1 MTEKLTMPQPA
12 SGSRKAK
19 RGGGKRLLFHFVL
32 FTVVG
37 VLLLGFGIYGQ
48 VLLRR
53 VSDEKITEARTNSLI
68 EVVTDRV
75 KAEAEK
81 FAESSKQRSKISSG
95 LSSKTR
101 SVRSE
106 AVNMLNGGKSEA
118 ETAAYIFEVLSNA
131 AVSKLT
137 DEDDATV
144 ALRTKVST
152 GLEEKRAVLISECL
166 AQVEAKISAMN
177 LGDVRTGL
185 SRDTKDYNVM
195 YYSPLMLWVGGFSL
209 AIGLFCGAVFFFA
222 GEDFRRKVTDFVE
235 PMDYLAP
242 FFFGVIIFTL
252 YPMVR
257 VFIMAFQER
266 YKLTGEF
273 VGWGFGNFR
282 DVLFGVN
289 TKLPQA
295 LGNTFLYVILT
306 VPISTVIAILL
317 ANLLNKKIKLR
328 ALFQTAYFL
337 PMVTSAVAVGMV
349 WKYMFNGD
357 YGLINYLLSMFSV
370 ERIPWL
376 TQAQFS
382 MAVMVIYGIWDSLP
396 FTIILL
402 ISGLQN
408 IDDHYYTVA
417 KVDGA
422 KSRRIFLRITVP
434 LLAPTIGL
442 VLIINSIS
450 AFKVFNSVVVLFSGT
465 PGPMYNMYTMV
476 YYIFEQISTSMEYG
490 RAAAASLVL
499 FAVILLF
506 TVLQRFVQRKWNYN

>member
-1 MTEKLTMPQPA
+1 MTEKLTMPA
-12 SGSRKAK
+12 KAPRK
-19 RGGGKRLLFHFVL
+19 RGGGRRLLFHFIL
-32 FTVVG
+32 FTLLG
-37 VLLLGFGIYGQ
+37 ALLLGFGIHGQ
-48 VLLRR
+48 VLLHRIAEDKILETRSSALIEAVTNR
-53 VSDEKITEARTNSLI
+53 VKTEA
-68 EVVTDRV
+68 EV
-75 KAEAEK
+75 
-81 FAESSKQRSKISSG
+81 FASTTKQRQRISGG

-101 SVRSE
+101 SVRTE
-106 AVNMLNGGKSEA
+106 ATAMLTAGTDEKEV
-118 ETAAYIFEVLSNA
+118 AAYIYTVLSEA
-131 AVSKLT
+131 AISRLT
-137 DEDDATV
+137 DDDEATV
-144 ALRTKVST
+144 TLSQNVTN
-152 GLEEKRAVLISECL
+152 GLAEKRDDIISACI
-166 AQVEAKISAMN
+166 AQVEAQISAM
-177 LGDVRTGL
+177 GMRDVRTSL
-185 SRDTKDYNVM
+185 TRDSENYGVM
-195 YYSPLMLWVGGFSL
+195 YYSPLMLWVGGAFL
-209 AIGLFCGAVFFFA
+209 AIGLFCGAIHFFA
-222 GEDFRRKVTDFVE
+222 GEDLRRKVTDIVE

-273 VGWGFGNFR
+273 VGWGIGNFR

-295 LGNTFLYVILT
+295 LLNTFIYVLLT

-317 ANLLNKKIKLR
+317 ANLLNQKIKLR

-357 YGLINYLLSMFSV
+357 YGLINYLLSLFGAD
-370 ERIPWL
+370 RIPWL
-376 TQAQFS
+376 TQAQYS

-499 FAVILLF
+499 FVVILLF
-506 TVLQRFVQRKWNYN
+506 TVLQRFIQRKWNYN

>member
-1 MTEKLTMPQPA
+1 MTEKVPFPA
-12 SGSRKAK
+12 RKRPK
-19 RGGGKRLLFHFVL
+19 RRNARRVLFHFVL
-32 FTVVG
+32 FAVLG
-37 VLLLGFGIYGQ
+37 ALLLAGGVFGRAQLKGVADQ
-48 VLLRR
+48 EMAASRQTLLTDTVNNVL
-53 VSDEKITEARTNSLI
+53 KAA
-68 EVVTDRV
+68 
-75 KAEAEK
+75 AEANAQNN
-81 FAESSKQRSKISSG
+81 AERTKISSG
-95 LSSKTR
+95 LASKSR
-101 SVRSE
+101 SVKSMVAEMVASGAEDE
-106 AVNMLNGGKSEA
+106 AVVASAVDTL
-118 ETAAYIFEVLSNA
+118 TQA
-131 AVSKLT
+131 AVSRLT
-137 DEDDATV
+137 GSDEATLALKEKV
-144 ALRTKVST
+144 AASLQDQRQTLIDQIVSGVRSGMENMT
-152 GLEEKRAVLISECL
+152 L
-166 AQVEAKISAMN
+166 N
-177 LGDVRTGL
+177 DVRKGL
-185 SRDTKDYNVM
+185 SKSTPHYTLM
-195 YYSPLMLWVGGFSL
+195 YYGPLMLIVGGVFL
-209 AIGLFCGAVFFFA
+209 ALGLCLGYVHFFRSF
-222 GEDFRRKVTDFVE
+222 DFRIQVAEILE
-235 PMDYLAP
+235 PLDYLLP
-242 FFFGVIIFTL
+242 FIFGVIVFTL

-273 VGWGFGNFR
+273 TGWGLGNFN